1 MELLSIS
8 KDRPRRGGV
17 LIHSEFSLWMR
28 PVGKLRKLAKIILK
42 H

>member
-1 MELLSIS
+1 MELLSVS
-8 KDRPRRGGV
+8 KDRPRLGGV

-28 PVGKLRKLAKIILK
+28 LLGKLMKLANIILK

>member
-1 MELLSIS
+1 MEVLSIS
-8 KDRPRRGGV
+8 KDRPRLGGV

-28 PVGKLRKLAKIILK
+28 SVGKLRKLAKIILK